1 MDLVKGC
8 ACGGGCGEEPHSA
21 HWAPRSASCPRLLST
36 RCSARC
42 IVLGTSLARLVR
54 PARFNVKM
62 LGYSVTLLTL
72 LRPIKFDPDPAPPY
86 RHRVLGGKIKVF
98 EQIYSRSSV
107 VTSGDRSSRGASA
120 RASPRPPQRAGT
132 TQHDAAPCSPVPLE
146 PSTAIVLKKKSV
158 RRTVRD
164 EPGRR
169 HRIPLH
175 KQCS

>member
-62 LGYSVTLLTL
+62 LGYSVKL

-107 VTSGDRSSRGASA
+107 VTSGDRSSAGRVPA
-120 RASPRPPQRAGT
+120 RVPAGT
-132 TQHDAAPCSPVPLE
+132 TRSMMLPCSPVPLE
-146 PSTAIVLKKKSV
+146 PSTAIVLKKNPSGAPSG
-158 RRTVRD
+158 TNRD
-164 EPGRR
+164 VAIEYRY
-169 HRIPLH
+169 
-175 KQCS
+175 K

>member
-54 PARFNVKM
+54 RGPRALTGKRNATL
-62 LGYSVTLLTL
+62 LGYATDV
-72 LRPIKFDPDPAPPY
+72 RPIKFDPDPAPPY

-107 VTSGDRSSRGASA
+107 VAPRGEC
-120 RASPRPPQRAGT
+120 PRERPAPGT
-132 TQHDAAPCSPVPLE
+132 TPACTQHDAPVLPSSPRALDRHRFEEKIRP
-146 PSTAIVLKKKSV
+146 AH
-158 RRTVRD
+158 R
-164 EPGRR
+164 PGRTGTS
-169 HRIPLH
+169 P
-175 KQCS
+175 